1 MKFQKNDEL
10 NLKIESLT
18 DLGFGVARADGMVV
32 FVADTVPGDE
42 VVAKVIKATS
52 SYLVGKAIRF
62 THYSILRCEG
72 RCPEEKCHS
81 CAYKNISYEEELKLK
96 EEGVRHLFTRLG
108 IETEPI
114 IASPSPIRYRN
125 KAQYPIA
132 KVGGEYQVGFYMPK
146 SHRVT
151 PIKDC
156 PIAPRSF
163 AGIIDKIKVHIAQ
176 WMETVYD
183 EATGNGLLRHIYLRR
198 GGMTGE
204 TVLTLVVTSFE
215 LRHAEDLVRLIH
227 DYYPEVVGIVLN
239 KNPEATNVVLGD
251 EYKILWGR
259 DYIYDILCDIKLKIP
274 VGAFYQVNHD
284 AAEVLYNKARELARP
299 TKDDTLLDL
308 YCGVGSIGLSMARD
322 AGEVYGIEI
331 VESAV
336 ECARENAKDN
346 RIDNAHFYVGDAADC
361 ERLLEGA
368 EREVGHKIDPDI
380 IILDPPRAGCDEKL
394 IRFVSSLEPKR
405 IVYISCNPKTLAR
418 DVEIFMSLGFEA
430 SGVTPVDLFPC
441 TGHVES
447 VVCLTRTFNN

>member
-42 VVAKVIKATS
+42 VVAKVIKVTS

-62 THYSILRCEG
+62 THYSILRYEG

-156 PIAPRSF
+156 PIAPKSF

-346 RIDNAHFYVGDAADC
+346 RIDNAHFYVGDAVDC